1 MVTEP
6 PGSTG
11 LAYSVDYYGYVRV
24 NSVGQW
30 LQSDLVGQARPI
42 VLIITGM

>member
-6 PGSTG
+6 PGRTG

-24 NSVGQW
+24 NSVDQW
-30 LQSDLVGQARPI
+30 LQSVLVGQAWPI

>member
-6 PGSTG
+6 PGRTG
-11 LAYSVDYYGYVRV
+11 PAYSVDYYGYVRV
-24 NSVGQW
+24 NSVDQW
-30 LQSDLVGQARPI
+30 LQSHLVGQAWPI